1 MSDHTTDPRALIHQL
16 AAIRLAR
23 NLPQRT
29 IAKRMGI
36 VRSAITRLEH
46 DHTRDPHLSTI
57 TRYADALGV
66 QIRIHDPRAALED
79 ET

>member
-1 MSDHTTDPRALIHQL
+1 MSADFRALVHQL

-23 NLPQRT
+23 NLPQRA

-46 DHTRDPHLSTI
+46 DETRDPHLSTI

-66 QIRIHDPRAALED
+66 QIRIYDPRATTED